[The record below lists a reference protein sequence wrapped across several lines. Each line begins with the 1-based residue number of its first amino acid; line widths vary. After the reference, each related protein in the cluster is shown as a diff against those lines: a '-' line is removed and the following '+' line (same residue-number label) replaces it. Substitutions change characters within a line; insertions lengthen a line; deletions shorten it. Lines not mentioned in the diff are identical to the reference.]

1 MADEMTVSER
11 LIRLD
16 GKLDA
21 YAAGQGVRLDDIDRT
36 LARHE
41 VVLDNLRDASGNN
54 WSAMQIVLVA
64 AGVIIAGGG
73 GVLSLVQA
81 IAGG

>member
-11 LIRLD
+11 LIYLS
-16 GKLDA
+16 GALDA

>member
-1 MADEMTVSER
+1 MADAMTDHDY

-16 GKLDA
+16 GKIDA
-21 YAAGQGVRLDDIDRT
+21 YAAGQGVRLDNIDKA